1 MTVGVSSRPVAD
13 LTVVTMTV
21 PDGAECYLC
30 LDDRPDEA
38 GKPLV
43 RDCSCRGNAGVA
55 HLSCLTMYAE
65 QRSQKGSD
73 KSDVF
78 DVLNDFIDPWHK
90 CNNCKQPFKNSL
102 SRDLS
107 SACVSFAETAHGH
120 VDNSVED
127 KTKVMM
133 ARKVNIMTFINGMR
147 EVYEIGVDKTILR
160 GECKMLIERFMELV
174 DQIKK
179 DMKMEN
185 GWVHM
190 PQNSYEY
197 GMFYVVYN
205 DFEAT
210 GNNYW
215 GMLYNWDGTQAQDT
229 MAIETSYKK
238 AIAYLTRARIIYN
251 LVGNDFSSNEMEVQI
266 IMIREKLVEM
276 SKEGDANEYSAALFE
291 KAKYIYEHNI
301 ESHGLSSVTTI
312 TSGFNYVNMLYRAH
326 CDIQAERLISELAA
340 ISHRVHGPNHNS
352 TIMAEKTLKQVQ
364 VALIHRKAIKDFIVH

>member
-1 MTVGVSSRPVAD
+1 MLHV
-13 LTVVTMTV
+13 VVTMMTMATI
-21 PDGAECYLC
+21 PNGAACYFC
-30 LDDRPDEA
+30 LGEEADDE

-65 QRSQKGSD
+65 QRSQKGSY

-78 DVLNDFIDPWHK
+78 DVLTDFIDPWHK

-107 SACVSFAETAHGH
+107 SACVSFAEAAHGH

-147 EVYEIGVDKTILR
+147 EVFEIGVDKTILR
-160 GECKMLIERFMELV
+160 GKCKMLIERFMELV

-185 GWVHM
+185 GWVLM
-190 PQNSYEY
+190 PKTSYEY
-197 GMFYVVYN
+197 GMYYVVYN
-205 DFEAT
+205 DFEAI
-210 GNNYW
+210 GNVYW

-229 MAIETSYKK
+229 KAIEASYKK

-266 IMIREKLVEM
+266 IMIRMKLV
-276 SKEGDANEYSAALFE
+276 E

-326 CDIQAERLISELAA
+326 CDIQAERLITELAA
-340 ISHRVHGPNHNS
+340 ISRRVHGPNHNC

-364 VALIHRKAIKDFIVH
+364 VALIHRK